1 MGMAL
6 ALHVVARSLPSG
18 SMTEVHVVAHRD
30 PRAALVFVNTG
41 LDQTAAMPA
50 LHLGLER
57 LRLKAKPRSNRFRS
71 DDNRT
76 VGDGV
81 VPGAN
86 KVIA

>member
-1 MGMAL
+1 M
-6 ALHVVARSLPSG
+6 
-18 SMTEVHVVAHRD
+18 VAHRD

-41 LDQTAAMPA
+41 LDQTADLPA

-81 VPGAN
+81 APGAN